1 MFQWIDLSIPTN
13 ILAALSEFSGFEKRN
28 RSSMEG
34 IRVGRMRRFK
44 EKEWRMGLIKTH
56 IYVWNSQAIAF
67 LARLIFYIKTDTFI
81 FSC

>member
-34 IRVGRMRRFK
+34 IRVGRMRRVK

-56 IYVWNSQAIAF
+56 IYVWNSQAF

-81 FSC
+81 ISC